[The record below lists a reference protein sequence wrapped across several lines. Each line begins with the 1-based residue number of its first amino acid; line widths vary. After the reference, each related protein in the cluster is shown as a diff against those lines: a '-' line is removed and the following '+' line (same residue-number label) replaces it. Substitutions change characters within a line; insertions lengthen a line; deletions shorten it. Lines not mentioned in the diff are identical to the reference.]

1 MRIDT
6 FMVGL
11 VFFSLFIVVGVLII
25 EDGISEYELNITT
38 DEFSDV
44 YDTAG
49 DMYDIGKGMKEDV
62 LEGEIEGGDESWESM
77 TKGGYGAISFFRNTF
92 SIFGQILEAF
102 AKQIGFGD
110 DSEISNVF
118 TLTFTII
125 LTILGIF
132 AIIYMVFR
140 FQPR

>member
-6 FMVGL
+6 FMIGMVI
-11 VFFSLFIVVGVLII
+11 FSLFIVGGVLIVQ
-25 EDGISEYELNITT
+25 DAVTEYELNITT

-44 YDTAG
+44 YDTAN

-77 TKGGYGAISFFRNTF
+77 TKGGYSAISFFRSTF
-92 SIFGQILEAF
+92 SIFGQILEAL
-102 AKQIGFGD
+102 AKQLGFGD
-110 DSEISNVF
+110 DENVSNIF